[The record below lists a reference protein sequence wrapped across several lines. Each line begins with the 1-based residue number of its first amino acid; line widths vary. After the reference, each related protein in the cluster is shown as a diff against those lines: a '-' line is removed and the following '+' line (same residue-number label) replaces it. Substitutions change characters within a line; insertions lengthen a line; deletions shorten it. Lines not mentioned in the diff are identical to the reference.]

1 MSFHPLLRR
10 LAALVSGAALGNLI
24 VLAATPFLTRLYSPG
39 DFGLLAMFASTSGI
53 LGAVFCLR
61 YEQAVYVP
69 KSDRTALLLVAGG
82 LSCAVMLMVLF
93 TGVSALSLWVFDETA
108 LGAWWLT
115 VPLAG
120 ALLAVY
126 NLLSNWAVRRHRVAI
141 VVRTRV
147 SRAVMQ
153 VCVQGGAGV
162 TGFVPGGLMA
172 GDLAGRVAG
181 VWVLGRLFISARE
194 SVLLSAK
201 RVCFAMRRY
210 RRFPLVAAPG
220 ALVNVLVM
228 QGVPL
233 VLAFVYSPSVA
244 GIYFL
249 VQRLMAAPL
258 ALVGQ
263 SVAQVLTSELGR
275 RLANGEGG
283 CFRLYV
289 KAVLGLSLLGG
300 VPIALVGIFAGP
312 YLPLIFGAE
321 WVDAGKLLLIL
332 TPFFVGQFV
341 MSPLANFMN
350 TLGRQGALLI
360 WDASRLLVALPALV
374 LPGATGFDS
383 ATALLMFSW
392 VMVIFYL
399 VLMIWLG
406 LLIKLRG

>member
-1 MSFHPLLRR
+1 M
-10 LAALVSGAALGNLI
+10 
-24 VLAATPFLTRLYSPG
+24 
-39 DFGLLAMFASTSGI
+39 
-53 LGAVFCLR
+53 
-61 YEQAVYVP
+61 
-69 KSDRTALLLVAGG
+69 
-82 LSCAVMLMVLF
+82 
-93 TGVSALSLWVFDETA
+93 
-108 LGAWWLT
+108 
-115 VPLAG
+115 
-120 ALLAVY
+120 
-126 NLLSNWAVRRHRVAI
+126 
-141 VVRTRV
+141 
-147 SRAVMQ
+147 
-153 VCVQGGAGV
+153 
-162 TGFVPGGLMA
+162 
-172 GDLAGRVAG
+172 
-181 VWVLGRLFISARE
+181 
-194 SVLLSAK
+194 
-201 RVCFAMRRY
+201 
-210 RRFPLVAAPG
+210 
-220 ALVNVLVM
+220 NVLVM